1 MLYILRLVCY
11 WVSACDMNYIRGCYM
26 KSWTWNDTTKL
37 ISYIS
42 RRRKFTPAAKVWL
55 HVLCIYLFNYWV
67 TWQLHY
73 RPIHCFPYWVTLH
86 ILLYFSYLM
95 TLYPCAVC
103 QVFPL
108 PKWFGYLKISFK
120 ILKHHHIDLTVVLK
134 LERIMRV
141 QSTAEV
147 YG

>member
-1 MLYILRLVCY
+1 
-11 WVSACDMNYIRGCYM
+11 MNYIRGCYM

-86 ILLYFSYLM
+86 ISTLFFLFDDLVSLCGVPSFSIAKM
-95 TLYPCAVC
+95 IWVS
-103 QVFPL
+103 QN
-108 PKWFGYLKISFK
+108 FK
-120 ILKHHHIDLTVVLK
+120 ILKHHHIDLTVVLT

>member
-1 MLYILRLVCY
+1 MAVIWITLEDVTWRAGPGMILQNLSVTSVGEGNSPLQLRY
-11 WVSACDMNYIRGCYM
+11 DYM
-26 KSWTWNDTTKL
+26 
-37 ISYIS
+37 YYV
-42 RRRKFTPAAKVWL
+42 FTFLTIGWPGNCIIGLSTVFRIGWP
-55 HVLCIYLFNYWV
+55 CIY
-67 TWQLHY
+67 
-73 RPIHCFPYWVTLH
+73 
-86 ILLYFSYLM
+86 LLYFSYLM

-141 QSTAEV
+141 QSTAKV